1 MAETS
6 PSSEP
11 VRAGDGLPQGKPP
24 ARHLARRQVEA
35 WVQSKPSFL
44 AVDQAVA
51 KQGWKIVL
59 LTRLSP
65 VFPFNF
71 QNYAYG
77 LTRISF
83 WHYTLASWV
92 GMIAGTFLYVAII
105 DIIGEE
111 FESPHDRWPKFGL
124 ATSGLALMAV
134 LAIYT

>member
-1 MAETS
+1 
-6 PSSEP
+6 
-11 VRAGDGLPQGKPP
+11 
-24 ARHLARRQVEA
+24 VEA

-92 GMIAGTFLYVAII
+92 GMIAGTFLYVYLGTLGRSSLEAAAGTEGVQSLKLAIQVV
-105 DIIGEE
+105 GL
-111 FESPHDRWPKFGL
+111 L
-124 ATSGLALMAV
+124 ATVAVTILITRIARKALKEAG
-134 LAIYT
+134 I